1 MSKSMKGI
9 TRIEY
14 EGVATRGWMVRLRRA
29 EVRNQKFFGD
39 RTYGGKAKALKAAK
53 DCYEEW
59 LAAAPPI
66 KTTRGQVTARNSSG
80 VVGVHLVRNLD
91 SRWANAESFGYCAS
105 WITEDGQRQKLSF
118 AWTRY
123 GKKKAWELACL
134 ARENQMTDRDEVLA
148 LYDRGAKAKTKPM
161 TKTKPAT
168 KAKPAAKAKSVAKAK
183 PSATTKSIKK
193 AAPATKAKPSLKV
206 KAATKSKTAAKPK
219 PKAK

>member
-1 MSKSMKGI
+1 MKGI

-134 ARENQMTDRDEVLA
+134 ARENQMTNRDEVLA
-148 LYDRGAKAKTKPM
+148 LYDRGAKTKVKT
-161 TKTKPAT
+161 TTKPAT
-168 KAKPAAKAKSVAKAK
+168 KAKPAAKAKLEAKAK
-183 PSATTKSIKK
+183 SSATTKSIKK
-193 AAPATKAKPSLKV
+193 TAPATKAKAGAKA
-206 KAATKSKTAAKPK
+206 KAATKSKPAAKAK
-219 PKAK
+219 PKAKAK